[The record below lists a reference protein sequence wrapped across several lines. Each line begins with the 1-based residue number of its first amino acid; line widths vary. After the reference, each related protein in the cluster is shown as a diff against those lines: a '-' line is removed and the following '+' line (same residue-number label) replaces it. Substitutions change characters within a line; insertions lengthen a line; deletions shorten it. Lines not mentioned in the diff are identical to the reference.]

1 MTSENSLLSY
11 DTDSLTSGK
20 LYLTASETLQGNT
33 KVIVTATD
41 PTNKSLPDTFFVTV
55 PPQTY
60 SINGNI
66 IYDNDQFSPINNVTV
81 QLYQNQNPIK
91 SIEVNGSFSFGS
103 LLTNNYKI
111 IPKSS
116 TTNWGGVNSTDAL
129 KIRQYLVG
137 KYSITSP
144 LILHAADNNGSGT
157 ITSLDALNIRK
168 RIVGYITNF
177 DIGDW
182 CFDTLSV
189 TGLNNNI
196 IENIKGICVGDIN
209 SSYDPSLTKTISN
222 INFVNSKAIET
233 THGADVNI
241 PVYIHNETL
250 IGAITLYLG
259 YPKESIDFLDLISK
273 AEGLMY
279 SEKDGKITIAWDD
292 LNPINLK
299 DDEPLLNLKF
309 KLKDSF
315 KVGLLNF
322 SVDPQS
328 EFADENADVIKN
340 LKIDIPSIKL
350 TLPTEYQLVQNY
362 PNPFNPSTTVKYD
375 LPEDGFV
382 SIEIFNVL
390 GQKVITLVN
399 KKESAGSYRLN
410 LTHKI

>member
-1 MTSENSLLSY
+1 M
-11 DTDSLTSGK
+11 
-20 LYLTASETLQGNT
+20 
-33 KVIVTATD
+33 
-41 PTNKSLPDTFFVTV
+41 
-55 PPQTY
+55 
-60 SINGNI
+60 
-66 IYDNDQFSPINNVTV
+66 
-81 QLYQNQNPIK
+81 
-91 SIEVNGSFSFGS
+91 
-103 LLTNNYKI
+103 
-111 IPKSS
+111 
-116 TTNWGGVNSTDAL
+116 
-129 KIRQYLVG
+129 
-137 KYSITSP
+137 
-144 LILHAADNNGSGT
+144 
-157 ITSLDALNIRK
+157 
-168 RIVGYITNF
+168 
-177 DIGDW
+177 
-182 CFDTLSV
+182 
-189 TGLNNNI
+189 
-196 IENIKGICVGDIN
+196 
-209 SSYDPSLTKTISN
+209 
-222 INFVNSKAIET
+222 
-233 THGADVNI
+233 
-241 PVYIHNETL
+241 

-273 AEGLMY
+273 AEGLMLLLKGWK
-279 SEKDGKITIAWDD
+279 STIAWDD

-328 EFADENADVIKN
+328 EFVDENADVIKN

-399 KKESAGSYRLN
+399 EKKNLLDHTRLN